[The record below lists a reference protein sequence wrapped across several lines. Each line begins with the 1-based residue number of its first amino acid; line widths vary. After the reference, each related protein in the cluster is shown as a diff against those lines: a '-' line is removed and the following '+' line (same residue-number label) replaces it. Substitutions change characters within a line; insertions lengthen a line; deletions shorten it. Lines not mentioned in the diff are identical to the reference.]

1 MTELITFETLQNT
14 RKILKG
20 TDILTVF
27 KNIENLEKERIWCH
41 HGFDHSMDVAR
52 ITWIMILER
61 ISGTFRN
68 DNEDYNSETTSDVDS
83 DKNRASD
90 YFRRLFPE
98 GGNAERLKDI
108 VYTCA
113 LIHDTGREE
122 EYLGGRDH
130 ETVSSENAE
139 RYLRITDYSREEKE
153 MIIRIID
160 SHRNKD
166 DSKSLR
172 PSSPEDYLILLFKKA
187 DRLSRMC
194 FDCEGRNTCKWA
206 EEKKN
211 PFPVY

>member
-1 MTELITFETLQNT
+1 M
-14 RKILKG
+14 
-20 TDILTVF
+20 
-27 KNIENLEKERIWCH
+27 
-41 HGFDHSMDVAR
+41 
-52 ITWIMILER
+52 
-61 ISGTFRN
+61 
-68 DNEDYNSETTSDVDS
+68 DS
-83 DKNRASD
+83 DKNIDSD
-90 YFRRLFPE
+90 YFTRLFLE
-98 GGNAERLKDI
+98 EGNAERLKDI

-130 ETVSSENAE
+130 ETISSENAE

-153 MIIRIID
+153 MIIRIMD

-166 DSKSLR
+166 DSLGVN
-172 PSSPEDYLILLFKKA
+172 PSSLEDYLSLLFKKA

-211 PFPVY
+211 LFPVY